1 MMTLIRRTLPLAVLL
16 FFGATEADAEDAA
29 RFSGVPRIGSE
40 DGWSIKPRGRVQYD
54 VGGLALPDGV
64 DAAGTGLL
72 GELRRAQL
80 GVEGTAPGGF
90 DYLFEVEL
98 AEGIA
103 EITEATL
110 SWEASRAIS
119 FTAGQHNNFQSLEE
133 VTSDRFTNFLERAAF
148 TDAFNFERRVGISA
162 TLKSGAL
169 IAQLGL
175 FGDNLVDIDDGVAG
189 RSVDG
194 RLLYTPRIGETQL
207 HLGASAHWRDNGDL
221 AENGATTRYR
231 QRPQIHATDLR
242 FVATPA
248 LPVAE
253 ERRFGLEAA
262 AVHGSFHAAA
272 EAQWLRAD
280 LAGAAP
286 NETYFGGYAEVGWFV
301 TGESRGYRSGRWDRT
316 RVREGG
322 AIEEGG
328 FGAVQLNLRYDRLD
342 LDAGGR
348 QDGVLA
354 SVIWI
359 PTDHVRVT
367 VNYAR
372 LSYDDAVIPAANGR
386 RDYSIDVI
394 GARAAI
400 DF

>member
-1 MMTLIRRTLPLAVLL
+1 MTRILRALPIAAL
-16 FFGATEADAEDAA
+16 FAFGAGAANAETAT
-29 RFSGVPRIGSE
+29 RFSGVPRIGSD

-54 VGGLALPDGV
+54 VGGLRLPDGV
-64 DAAGTGLL
+64 NAPGSGLL

-90 DYLFEVEL
+90 DYLFEVEF

-110 SWEASRAIS
+110 SWEASRAAT
-119 FTAGQHNNFQSLEE
+119 FTVGQHNNFQSLEE

-148 TDAFNFERRVGISA
+148 TDAFNFERRLGVSA
-162 TLKSGAL
+162 TLKSGAVT
-169 IAQLGL
+169 AQVGL
-175 FGDNLVDIDDGVAG
+175 FGDNLLDIDDGVSG

-207 HLGASAHWRDNGDL
+207 HLGTSAHWRDNGDF
-221 AENGATTRYR
+221 AANGATTRYR
-231 QRPQIHATDLR
+231 QRPQFHATDLR

-262 AVHGSFHAAA
+262 AIHGPFHAAA

-280 LAGAAP
+280 LAGATP
-286 NETYFGGYAEVGWFV
+286 NETYFGGYAEIGWFV

-342 LDAGGR
+342 LEAGGT

-354 SVIWI
+354 SVVWI
-359 PTDHVRVT
+359 PTDYVRFT

-372 LSYDDAVIPAANGR
+372 LSYDDAAIPAANGR
-386 RDYSIDVI
+386 RDYAVDVI